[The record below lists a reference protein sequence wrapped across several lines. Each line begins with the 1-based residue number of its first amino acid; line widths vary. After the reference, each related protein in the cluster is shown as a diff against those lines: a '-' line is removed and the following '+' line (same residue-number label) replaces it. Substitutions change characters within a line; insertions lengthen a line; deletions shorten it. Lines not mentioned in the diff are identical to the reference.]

1 MRILRNTTG
10 KGRNKEKDKK
20 VDHRHVCG
28 VGFKRSP
35 AKAILSYYDS
45 MAHWNPGSTRPGS
58 RVTLS
63 W

>member
-28 VGFKRSP
+28 DGFKRCP
-35 AKAILSYYDS
+35 EKAT
-45 MAHWNPGSTRPGS
+45 M
-58 RVTLS
+58 
-63 W
+63 